1 MKSGAG
7 TVGKNSAGTARNCAR
22 RLGEEPRIRPRK
34 SLGQNFLMDALYLD
48 AIIGA
53 AELGPEDAVLEIG
66 AGTGALTDALSK
78 HAAHVIAVEVD
89 GRLIELL
96 RRKLGHLPNVD
107 VVQGNILDLSL
118 TDLMRSDRLAA
129 RRCKVVAN
137 LPYYITSPVIL
148 KLLEE
153 TGFLERIVVLVQK
166 EVAERMVAAP
176 GSKRYGAFSVVV
188 QYHADAEIVGIVP
201 PEAFWPA
208 PKVSSAIVRLD
219 VRSLPAVNVKRKGF
233 FFAVVRAG
241 FRMRRKTLLR
251 GLSLAGQDVPELAG
265 AGEQVVREALAR
277 AGIDPARRAETLRLE
292 EFGRLA
298 DALYE
303 GIHLREPRW
312 EK

>member
-1 MKSGAG
+1 MKNGTG
-7 TVGKNSAGTARNCAR
+7 TVGKNSAGTVKDCAC
-22 RLGEEPRIRPRK
+22 RLGEDPPIRPRK
-34 SLGQNFLMDALYLD
+34 SLGQNFLIDASYLD
-48 AIIGA
+48 VIIGA

-66 AGTGALTDALSK
+66 AGTGALTGALSR
-78 HAAHVIAVEVD
+78 HAAHVTAVEVD
-89 GRLIELL
+89 GRLVGLL
-96 RRKLGHLPNVD
+96 RGKLGHLPNVD

-118 TDLMRSDRLAA
+118 TDLMRSDTVLGK
-129 RRCKVVAN
+129 RCKVVAN

-153 TGFLERIVVLVQK
+153 AGFLERIVVLVQK

-176 GSKRYGAFSVVV
+176 GSKKYGAFSVVV
-188 QYHADAEIVGIVP
+188 QYHTDAEIAGIVP

-219 VRSLPAVNVKRKGF
+219 VRSVPAVNVKSEGF

-251 GLSLAGQDVPELAG
+251 ALSLAAQGAPELQG
-265 AGEQVVREALAR
+265 AGEEVIREALAR
-277 AGIDPARRAETLRLE
+277 AGIDPTRRAETLRLE

-298 DALYE
+298 DALYD
-303 GIHLREPRW
+303 GLHL
-312 EK
+312 

>member
-1 MKSGAG
+1 MGKGVHPG
-7 TVGKNSAGTARNCAR
+7 TVGTGTVKNCAR

-34 SLGQNFLMDALYLD
+34 SLGQNFLKDASYLD

-66 AGTGALTDALSK
+66 AGTGALTDVLSR
-78 HAAHVIAVEVD
+78 HAAHVTAVEVD
-89 GRLIELL
+89 GRLVELL

-118 TDLMRSDRLAA
+118 TDLMRSDRLAG

-188 QYHADAEIVGIVP
+188 QYHTDAEIVGIVP
-201 PEAFWPA
+201 PDAFWPA
-208 PKVSSAIVRLD
+208 PRVSSAIVRLD
-219 VRSLPAVNVKRKGF
+219 VRSLPAVSVKREDF

-251 GLSLAGQDVPELAG
+251 ALSLAAQDTPELMG
-265 AGEQVVREALAR
+265 AGEQVIREALAR

-298 DALYE
+298 DALCE
-303 GIHLREPRW
+303 GIHL
-312 EK
+312 